1 VNVGND
7 IQDQRKKRAQW
18 TPKQASLLSRAMALI
33 GARTS
38 PAKAASS
45 VANGRLGGRPIDLD
59 SGRQRR
65 LAVKEAM
72 RQAITRAT
80 AKGAK

>member
-1 VNVGND
+1 VNTGND
-7 IQDQRKKRAQW
+7 IQDQKAKRAQW
-18 TPKQASLLSRAMALI
+18 TPRQASLLSRAMSLI

-38 PAKAASS
+38 PEKAASS

-59 SGRQRR
+59 SGRQRS
-65 LAVKEAM
+65 LAEREAM

-80 AKGAK
+80 AQGAK